1 MHISKEFLA
10 EAVSLSLLVTLI
22 LVSMQLFHRSMKITE
37 LMEEK
42 QTRQIAELE
51 EYEIV
56 KYEDLLVDGMTV
68 INYIKRMNGTYGL
81 PIYVS
86 ADTGDFTII
95 GKSEYAEL
103 RNIESGKYIN
113 PLKKYR
119 CKVERDENGVINK
132 IRIEKGD

>member
-22 LVSMQLFHRSMKITE
+22 FISMQLFQRSMKITE

-42 QTRQIAELE
+42 QNRQIAELE

-68 INYIKRMNGTYGL
+68 INYIKKMNGTYGL
-81 PIYVS
+81 PVYVS
-86 ADTGDFTII
+86 TEGREFTVMNRL
-95 GKSEYAEL
+95 EYADL
-103 RNIESGKYIN
+103 RDTDSEKYIS
-113 PLKKYR
+113 PLTKYR
-119 CKVERDENGVINK
+119 CKIERDENGVINK
-132 IRIEKGD
+132 IRIEKGE